1 MLGKV
6 FRRYSNFW
14 IFEDAGNSGGKTNG
28 TERNFEKFRYTSQCC
43 PLFLHSGKRYHWKAP
58 CPAPLLPAKIQT
70 KRRSNSPHM
79 LPKRSEMVKI
89 AMDTS
94 RYILPLHCHSEH
106 RESSLGTDVFSKPIR
121 TLSCWRR
128 FYCQNAVEC
137 LLFEHLNLPLHI
149 IVICS

>member
-14 IFEDAGNSGGKTNG
+14 IFEDAGNSGGKTSR

-94 RYILPLHCHSEH
+94 CIAIQSIVNLASGRTFSVSQSGLYLADDDFIVIMQWNVYF
-106 RESSLGTDVFSKPIR
+106 SSIWISHY
-121 TLSCWRR
+121 TLS
-128 FYCQNAVEC
+128 
-137 LLFEHLNLPLHI
+137 
-149 IVICS
+149 